1 MEIREESEG
10 GDDLLN
16 RVALE
21 REEFLSRYGEAVE
34 TAIASKRYQ
43 ASEKIVE
50 LAVER
55 ERHIHR
61 TLTDKID
68 QVVCNRFAGP
78 VIFAV
83 VLYLFYEATMVGGQK
98 LANLWFPYLGMLR
111 DLIASL
117 LPPAG
122 LLHEGLLRSLT
133 LGVADGVV
141 AVMNYLP
148 IFLVLFALIAIL
160 EDTGY
165 MARIA
170 FIMDRILRNFGLHG
184 QSTLPMM
191 LGGVCVGGC
200 AIPGVMACRAMKDER
215 ARLATIMI
223 IPLMNCMAKVPFY
236 VLMTGIFFK
245 EHRGAVLFFISIITL
260 IMAFI
265 VAKILSLTILRG
277 RESAP
282 FVLEMPAY
290 HMPTVQGVLRRC
302 LERTWLFVKKVVTI
316 VIAIAILVWV
326 FITLPGLGKEREAN
340 YDTQADEVTQ
350 TFMKKIGRDSP
361 YAGLLEGEGL
371 NDFSRYW
378 ARYKKRTMGA
388 SKEAKKAL
396 DQDFREENSEFF
408 KVVKKGRYEAE
419 GKKIKDKNAG
429 KVYKAYKK
437 MGKKLARLRRE
448 RKKERIRVSYLGR
461 FGRFLEPVSMW
472 AGFNWRVNIALASSF
487 AAKENMVATLGTIY
501 SMEAEQAGVKREAL
515 AETMKKTEA
524 DWTPLHALVIMLF
537 IALFP
542 PCIATLIMVRVETNS
557 TGWML
562 FAAIYPIIL
571 GFLLAVGVFQGGQ
584 ALGFG
589 ALGTMISL
597 LVLSLV
603 IMTAVGFMGRKPEEV

>member
-1 MEIREESEG
+1 MGIKEKPES
-10 GDDLLN
+10 GDDLLKHVT
-16 RVALE
+16 RQ
-21 REEFLSRYGEAVE
+21 REKFLFQYREPVE
-34 TAIASKRYQ
+34 MVIARKRYQ
-43 ASEKIVE
+43 AAERIVE
-50 LAVER
+50 LTVKR
-55 ERHIHR
+55 EKDVGI
-61 TLTDKID
+61 TLTDRID
-68 QVVCNRFAGP
+68 QVVCHRFAGP

-83 VLYLFYEATMVGGQK
+83 ILYLFYEATMVGGQK

-117 LPPAG
+117 LPQAG
-122 LLHEGLLRSLT
+122 LIHEGLLRSFT
-133 LGVADGVV
+133 LGVTDGAV

-148 IFLVLFALIAIL
+148 IFLVLFTLIAIL

-191 LGGVCVGGC
+191 LGGVYIGGC

-215 ARLATIMI
+215 ARLTTIMI
-223 IPLMNCMAKVPFY
+223 VPLMNCMAKVPFY

-245 EHRGAVLFFISIITL
+245 EHRGSVLFFMSIITL
-260 IMAFI
+260 IVAFI
-265 VAKILSLTILRG
+265 VAKVLNLTVLRG
-277 RESAP
+277 KESAP

-290 HMPTVQGVLRRC
+290 HVPTIQGVLRRC
-302 LERTWLFVKKVVTI
+302 VERTWLFVKKVITI

-326 FITLPGLGKEREAN
+326 FITLPGLGKEREAY
-340 YDTQADEVTQ
+340 YDTRANETIQ
-350 TFMKKIGRDSP
+350 TFMKKIGRDNP

-371 NDFSRYW
+371 TGFSHYW
-378 ARYKKRTMGA
+378 ARYRKGTMGA
-388 SKEAKKAL
+388 GKEAKETL
-396 DQDFREENSEFF
+396 DQKFREENSEFF
-408 KVVKKGRYEAE
+408 KIVKKGKYEVE
-419 GKKIKDKNAG
+419 GKKTKDKDAA
-429 KVYKAYKK
+429 KVYKTYKK
-437 MGKKLARLRRE
+437 MDKKLAGLRRE

-461 FGRFLEPVSMW
+461 FGKFLEPVSMW
-472 AGFNWRVNIALASSF
+472 AGFNWKVNIALVSSF

-501 SMEAEQAGVKREAL
+501 SMETEQTGVKREAL
-515 AETMKKTEA
+515 AETMEKTEA

-542 PCIATLIMVRVETNS
+542 PCIATLIMVKVETNS

-584 ALGFG
+584 FLGFG
-589 ALGTMISL
+589 ALGTMVSL

-603 IMTAVGFMGRKPEEV
+603 IMTAVGLMGRKPEEV